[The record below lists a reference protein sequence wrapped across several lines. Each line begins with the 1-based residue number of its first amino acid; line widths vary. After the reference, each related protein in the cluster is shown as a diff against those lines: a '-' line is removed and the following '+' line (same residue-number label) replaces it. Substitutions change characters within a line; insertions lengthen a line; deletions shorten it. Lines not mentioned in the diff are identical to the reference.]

1 MRSVAWVLPL
11 LILLPGCDNRK
22 KELVDS
28 IVGDA
33 ASPTTGATA
42 SRSVAEA
49 GAPAASVRTPE
60 RPIPKP
66 ETMVTQNM
74 PEEVQMKAIGYMAWM
89 RAPQA
94 DDANADE
101 AYATD
106 LVSKLRPIVLGM
118 DKGPD
123 KPKWNHVDM
132 VAKGRQIDMF
142 MSEGCD
148 PKTPYNA
155 VAQRANV
162 PLTTLLSHGIL
173 VLRCNDTKRQCLQSV
188 RDQDDVLCTTAPRH
202 K

>member
-1 MRSVAWVLPL
+1 

-28 IVGDA
+28 VVGDA
-33 ASPTTGATA
+33 ATPVTGATGA
-42 SRSVAEA
+42 TGATSGSTATREA
-49 GAPAASVRTPE
+49 GAPAASVKTPE

-89 RAPQA
+89 RAPQT

-106 LVSKLRPIVLGM
+106 LVKKLGPIVMGM

-123 KPKWNHVDM
+123 KPRWNHVDM

-173 VLRCNDTKRQCLQSV
+173 VLRCNDTKRQCLQNV